1 MKGRKGGER
10 DRKGRKGGKGKG
22 GKGKGGKMM
31 GVGKGCMMAVEGDGR
46 PW

>member
-10 DRKGRKGGKGKG
+10 DRKGRKG